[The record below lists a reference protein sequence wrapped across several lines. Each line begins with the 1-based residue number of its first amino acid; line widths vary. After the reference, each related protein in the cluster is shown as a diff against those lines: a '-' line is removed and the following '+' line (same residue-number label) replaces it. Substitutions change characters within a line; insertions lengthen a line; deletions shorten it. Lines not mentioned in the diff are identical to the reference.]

1 MNTREPFVTIELT
14 DGKLIR
20 VPLSKVD
27 EVLNSIENENQE
39 ESKKSSSK

>member
-1 MNTREPFVTIELT
+1 MNTREPFVTIELN
-14 DGKLIR
+14 DGKFIR

-27 EVLNSIENENQE
+27 EVLNSIEKENQE